1 MPMILMIAAGGICGT
16 LLRYLCVKSL
26 ENCSTNFP
34 YATWLVNIAGS
45 FIAGFCYVW
54 LEDRLPEYKEY
65 FPVLFI
71 GFLGAFTT
79 FSSFALE
86 CAKFMESAQY
96 SKLCIYILLQN
107 FSGIGAAAAGLLA
120 AKLLLKNLTAA

>member
-1 MPMILMIAAGGICGT
+1 MQMILLIAAGGICGT
-16 LLRYLCVKSL
+16 LLRFLCIKAFEVW
-26 ENCSTNFP
+26 NGTFP
-34 YATWLVNIAGS
+34 CGTLAVNIAGS

-54 LEDRLPEYKEY
+54 LENKFPEHKAY

-86 CAKFMESAQY
+86 CAKFMENAHY
-96 SKLCIYILLQN
+96 GKLCLYILLQN
-107 FSGIGAAAAGLLA
+107 FSGIGAAAAGLMS
-120 AKLLLKNLTAA
+120 AKLLLKNIV